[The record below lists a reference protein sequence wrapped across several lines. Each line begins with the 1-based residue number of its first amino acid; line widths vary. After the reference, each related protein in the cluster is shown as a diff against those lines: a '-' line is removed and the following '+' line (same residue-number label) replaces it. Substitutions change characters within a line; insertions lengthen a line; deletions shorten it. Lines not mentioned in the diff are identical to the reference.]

1 MGARRPGPR
10 FGELPEDRPLTYAA
24 LHVRSAPHSF
34 AGGAGYTASKAAV
47 IAFARAVAEEGR
59 PDGVRCNAILPTMI
73 DAPANR
79 AAMPE
84 DEWHKLVPPER
95 IASVVTFLCSDAS
108 KAINGAQIA
117 V

>member
-1 MGARRPGPR
+1 
-10 FGELPEDRPLTYAA
+10 
-24 LHVRSAPHSF
+24 
-34 AGGAGYTASKAAV
+34 V

-73 DAPANR
+73 DTPANR